1 MKKLKILGITFA
13 FASCLLLAGCG
24 SEKVLTC
31 STNQKQAGLSMDQ
44 TVEVT
49 FNGDKVSN
57 LKLIVASEATNDTI
71 KNNWDLFTDSLAE
84 QFPDSNKEGIELTKD
99 NNESDHIYTI
109 TIDVD
114 VAKAKDDDLADYN
127 LDGLADAE
135 GTYDSVKE
143 QDEISCFTC
152 E

>member
-1 MKKLKILGITFA
+1 MG
-13 FASCLLLAGCG
+13 
-24 SEKVLTC
+24 
-31 STNQKQAGLSMDQ
+31 Q

-57 LKLIVASEATNDTI
+57 VKLIVDSKATSNTI
-71 KNNWDLFTDSLAE
+71 KNNWKTFASTLDS
-84 QFPDSNKEGIELTKD
+84 QFPDSNKEGITLTKENKEAD
-99 NNESDHIYTI
+99 YTYKI

-114 VAKAKDDDLADYN
+114 VAKAKDEDLAEYN

-143 QDEISCFTC
+143 EAENSGFTC
-152 E
+152 K

>member
-1 MKKLKILGITFA
+1 MRKLKLLGIA
-13 FASCLLLAGCG
+13 FMFVACLSLSGCG
-24 SEKVLTC
+24 KKVLTC
-31 STNQKQAGLSMDQ
+31 STNQEQSGLSMDQ

-57 LKLIVASEATNDTI
+57 VKLIVDSKATSDTI
-71 KNNWDLFTDSLAE
+71 KNNWKTFASTLDS
-84 QFPDSNKEGIELTKD
+84 QFPDSNKEGITLTKENKEAD
-99 NNESDHIYTI
+99 YTYKI

-114 VAKAKDDDLADYN
+114 VAKAKDEDLAEYN

-143 QDEISCFTC
+143 EAENSGFTC
-152 E
+152 K

>member
-1 MKKLKILGITFA
+1 MKKLKLLGIA
-13 FASCLLLAGCG
+13 FLFVACLSLSGCG
-24 SEKVLTC
+24 KKVLTC
-31 STNQKQAGLSMDQ
+31 STNQEQSGLSMGQ

-57 LKLIVASEATNDTI
+57 VKLIVDSKATSNTI
-71 KNNWDLFTDSLAE
+71 KNNWKTFASTLDS
-84 QFPDSNKEGIELTKD
+84 QFPDSNKEGITLTKENKEAD
-99 NNESDHIYTI
+99 YTYKI

-114 VAKAKDDDLADYN
+114 VAKAKDEDLAEYN

-143 QDEISCFTC
+143 EAENSGFTC
-152 E
+152 K

>member
-1 MKKLKILGITFA
+1 MKKLKLLGIA
-13 FASCLLLAGCG
+13 FMFVACLSLSGCG
-24 SEKVLTC
+24 KKVLTC
-31 STNQKQAGLSMDQ
+31 STNQEQSGLSMGQ

-57 LKLIVASEATNDTI
+57 VKLIVDSKATSDTI
-71 KNNWDLFTDSLAE
+71 KNNWKTFASTLDS
-84 QFPDSNKEGIELTKD
+84 QFPDSNKEGITLTKENKEAD
-99 NNESDHIYTI
+99 YTYTI

-114 VAKAKDDDLADYN
+114 VAKAKDEDLAEYN

-143 QDEISCFTC
+143 EAENSGFTC
-152 E
+152 K

>member
-1 MKKLKILGITFA
+1 MKKLKLLGIACMFVA
-13 FASCLLLAGCG
+13 CLSLSGCG
-24 SEKVLTC
+24 KKVLTC
-31 STNQKQAGLSMDQ
+31 STNQEQSGLSMGQ

-57 LKLIVASEATNDTI
+57 VKLIVDSKATSNTI
-71 KNNWDLFTDSLAE
+71 KNNWKTFASTLDS
-84 QFPDSNKEGIELTKD
+84 QFPDSNKEGITLTKENKEAD
-99 NNESDHIYTI
+99 YTYKI

-114 VAKAKDDDLADYN
+114 VAKAKDEDLAEYN

-143 QDEISCFTC
+143 EAENSGFTC
-152 E
+152 K

>member
-1 MKKLKILGITFA
+1 MKKLKLLGIA
-13 FASCLLLAGCG
+13 FMFVACLSLSGCG
-24 SEKVLTC
+24 KKVLTC
-31 STNQKQAGLSMDQ
+31 STNQEQSGLSMGQ

-57 LKLIVASEATNDTI
+57 VKLIVDSKATSDTI
-71 KNNWDLFTDSLAE
+71 KNNWKTFASTLDS
-84 QFPDSNKEGIELTKD
+84 QFPDSNKEGITLTKENKEAD
-99 NNESDHIYTI
+99 YTYKI

-114 VAKAKDDDLADYN
+114 VAKAKDEDLAEYN

-143 QDEISCFTC
+143 EAENSGFTC
-152 E
+152 K

>member
-44 TVEVT
+44 TVVVT
-49 FNGDKVSN
+49 LNGDKVSN

-114 VAKAKDDDLADYN
+114 VAKAKDEDLADYN

-143 QDEISCFTC
+143 QAEKSGFTC